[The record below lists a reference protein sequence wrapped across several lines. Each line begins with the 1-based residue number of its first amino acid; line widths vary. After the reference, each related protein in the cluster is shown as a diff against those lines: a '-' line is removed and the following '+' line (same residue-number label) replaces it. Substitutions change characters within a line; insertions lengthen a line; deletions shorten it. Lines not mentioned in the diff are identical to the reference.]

1 MADTVIKFDAD
12 TSSYLG
18 KIKQMGDAHEKVL
31 GGLGKEVDLG
41 DKFAHGLERS
51 LAHSIGLAEVVK
63 RIADAMTTIA
73 KQTADFNKSIGGRQ
87 NDLASSL
94 VSFGFKGDQ
103 IDTEMATVNQPGGR
117 ATLEERSGLAGGL
130 ASINVSRAKKGWPL
144 ITPAQFNQAQEL
156 GRRGG
161 SLIWDKNLTGIS
173 GMFDDPNLNYGL
185 NQDVNV
191 MGQEFVRKRAGLPVG
206 TVDPIGVMLNSMP
219 SGLKGEGISRDYEF
233 RNKIREEESANSD
246 MGRKLREVVSDQELF
261 AVEHPVGAAGMAATG
276 AIGAATDI
284 ANRLNDKMNP
294 GFWSRMLNGFFSGGN
309 SGQALDIMQ
318 RQILRHDAHE
328 ELK

>member
-1 MADTVIKFDAD
+1 MPADATVNFDAN
-12 TSSYLG
+12 TTAYMAKVKG
-18 KIKQMGDAHEKVL
+18 MNDAHEKTTGHL
-31 GGLGKEVDLG
+31 NKQVDLG
-41 DKFAHGLERS
+41 EKFSHGLERS

-63 RIADAMTTIA
+63 RISESITTIA
-73 KQTADFNKSIGGRQ
+73 KQTADFNKNIGGRQ

-94 VSFGFKGDQ
+94 VGFGFKGDQ
-103 IDTEMATVNQPGGR
+103 IDTEMATVNRPGGR
-117 ATLEERSGLAGGL
+117 ATLEERASLAGSL
-130 ASINVSRAKKGWPL
+130 ASINEARAKKNWPL
-144 ITPAQFNQAQEL
+144 ITQAQFNQAQEL

-191 MGQEFVRKRAGLPVG
+191 MGQEFVRKRAGLPAG

-246 MGRKLREVVSDQELF
+246 MGRKLREVISDQELF
-261 AVEHPVGAAGMAATG
+261 SVEHPIGAAAMGATG
-276 AIGAATDI
+276 SVGAATDI
-284 ANRLNDKMNP
+284 ANRLNNKMHK
-294 GFWSRMLNGFFSGGN
+294 GFWSQVFGGLSG
-309 SGQALDIMQ
+309 LYKRTEEMQ
-318 RQILRHDAHE
+318 QRKILRHDAHE